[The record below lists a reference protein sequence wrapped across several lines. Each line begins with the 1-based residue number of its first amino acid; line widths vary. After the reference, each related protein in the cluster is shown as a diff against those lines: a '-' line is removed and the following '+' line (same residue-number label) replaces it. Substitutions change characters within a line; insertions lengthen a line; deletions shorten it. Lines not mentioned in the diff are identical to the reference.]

1 MTTLPRPATMLL
13 HAARPSDAVRI
24 ARCGGVARR
33 ARRLLRR
40 PGNLWWLSLF
50 SATGH
55 EGGLTRCACGAGTMG
70 KEKEEPKKSSKEK
83 RQEKARLKAG
93 AVAKKDKAEEVD
105 EVAEVRCPP
114 RARVM
119 ARGQCSAHAQ
129 RVDIRHPWTL
139 TWGKGAGGV
148 ILCSADA
155 RVLYSCAPHTCTRAL
170 ARART
175 RAPAPGTGQS
185 PDVSRDLLAL

>member
-1 MTTLPRPATMLL
+1 
-13 HAARPSDAVRI
+13 
-24 ARCGGVARR
+24 VARR
-33 ARRLLRR
+33 ARRRLLRR
-40 PGNLWWLSLF
+40 PGNLWWLS
-50 SATGH
+50 ATGH
-55 EGGLTRCACGAGTMG
+55 EGGLTRCACAAGTMG
-70 KEKEEPKKSSKEK
+70 REKEEPKKSSKEK

-93 AVAKKDKAEEVD
+93 AVAKKDKTEEVD

-155 RVLYSCAPHTCTRAL
+155 RVLYSCAPHTCTRARRTPVLVRLHAHALVPQRPGL
-170 ARART
+170 ARARMCH
-175 RAPAPGTGQS
+175 AIS
-185 PDVSRDLLAL
+185 